1 MVRNVGGK
9 PRPFGNNRR
18 NGISG
23 GEMTCKKCGGI
34 TRYGSK
40 YCGKCG
46 GESPHLTKKQ
56 VENVNVSR
64 KMVRMGMYQDCPNCG
79 MGTPYRLDYNS
90 PKSSRKFCGNCG
102 ADIRNLKLKCKNCGR
117 VSSPDEKFCGKC
129 GVSKQGGW
137 GEWVFG

>member
-1 MVRNVGGK
+1 MVRIVGGK

-23 GEMTCKKCGGI
+23 GEMTCKKCDAI

-40 YCGKCG
+40 YCAKCG

-64 KMVRMGMYQDCPNCG
+64 GMVRMGIYQDCPNCG
-79 MGTPYRLDYNS
+79 MGTPY
-90 PKSSRKFCGNCG
+90 PSSRKFCDNCG
-102 ADIRNLKLKCKNCGR
+102 ADIRNLKQKCPNCGKI
-117 VSSPDEKFCGKC
+117 SSPDKKFCGGC
-129 GVSKQGGW
+129 GYRTFNN
-137 GEWVFG
+137 EWVFG

>member
-23 GEMTCKKCGGI
+23 GEMTCKKCGAI

-40 YCGKCG
+40 YCAKCG

-56 VENVNVSR
+56 VENVNVAR
-64 KMVRMGMYQDCPNCG
+64 GMVRMGRYQDCPNCG
-79 MGTPYRLDYNS
+79 MGTPY
-90 PKSSRKFCGNCG
+90 PSSRKSCDNCG
-102 ADIRNLKLKCKNCGR
+102 ADIRNIKLKCRSCGKL
-117 VSSPDEKFCGKC
+117 SSPDTKFCGKC
-129 GVSKQGGW
+129 GVNQFNS
-137 GEWVFG
+137 EWVFG